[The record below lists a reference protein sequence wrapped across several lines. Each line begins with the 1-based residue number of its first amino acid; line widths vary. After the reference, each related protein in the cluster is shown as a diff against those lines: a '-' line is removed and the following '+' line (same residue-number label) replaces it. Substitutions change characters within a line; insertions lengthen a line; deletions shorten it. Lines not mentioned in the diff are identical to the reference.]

1 MERRK
6 KTFREGKVQFSY
18 LPVLFEGDVSWQR
31 RRGLK
36 INVAKGGSDSLSA
49 GCGSLGWP
57 DWSWMSLL
65 LLNLVYVN
73 QADSEGLVCV
83 CVCVC
88 VCVWGWWGFHW
99 AETGETD

>member
-6 KTFREGKVQFSY
+6 TFGEGKVHFSTSV
-18 LPVLFEGDVSWQR
+18 PFEGDVSWQG
-31 RRGLK
+31 RRGSK
-36 INVAKGGSDSLSA
+36 INAAKGGSDSLSA

-73 QADSEGLVCV
+73 RTDSEGGGGAEVLGSLGVCLL
-83 CVCVC
+83 
-88 VCVWGWWGFHW
+88 HNN
-99 AETGETD
+99 TKDKL

>member
-1 MERRK
+1 M
-6 KTFREGKVQFSY
+6 
-18 LPVLFEGDVSWQR
+18 
-31 RRGLK
+31 K

-73 QADSEGLVCV
+73 QADSEGL
-83 CVCVC
+83 
-88 VCVWGWWGFHW
+88 GGLSAGQQQERQTEEKARMSLLQFPAAHFFLSYP
-99 AETGETD
+99 GEKKSY